1 MSRPTPWNDFSF
13 TVAMPHLAPGN
24 KLSEVELLKVLGSY
38 QWEAIARV
46 LGRPSQAIT
55 SELNERLYSSW
66 IDVELKFAENRGPD
80 HFGEGAQIRVKNR
93 VGVFAKRFVEGF
105 FVLGEEAIPE
115 DVLQATKTRADLR
128 ALDST
133 WAYMTNAF
141 IAPVGGNTR
150 LKVFKPAG
158 IETLDL
164 PEVDHTP
171 EGIADQARVQ
181 ATGQIEALGESDP
194 GVEVRVRDPRPVA
207 YALVPESDVNGAG
220 LVYFARYLAIMNY
233 GERVFLSDRLEKPLS
248 NPFNTCLST
257 EHRRIYYF
265 ANAAPTDTVDVAVSA
280 RVIPPE
286 DSPAPV
292 AGSRT
297 RTAMRWVFRID
308 LVRGSD
314 KVLMASSL
322 VRKALNV
329 PRDAKAVLLEAD
341 RFLAGLS

>member
-1 MSRPTPWNDFSF
+1 MSRPTPWNDFAF

-24 KLSEVELLKVLGSY
+24 KLSEVELLKVLGSH

-93 VGVFAKRFVEGF
+93 VGVYAKRFVEGF

-150 LKVFKPAG
+150 LKVFKPTG

-171 EGIADQARVQ
+171 
-181 ATGQIEALGESDP
+181 GE
-194 GVEVRVRDPRPVA
+194 
-207 YALVPESDVNGAG
+207 
-220 LVYFARYLAIMNY
+220 
-233 GERVFLSDRLEKPLS
+233 
-248 NPFNTCLST
+248 
-257 EHRRIYYF
+257 
-265 ANAAPTDTVDVAVSA
+265 
-280 RVIPPE
+280 
-286 DSPAPV
+286 
-292 AGSRT
+292 SRT
-297 RTAMRWVFRID
+297 RLACRPPGRSRPSANPTPASRFRSGTPT
-308 LVRGSD
+308 RSPTPWCPRATS
-314 KVLMASSL
+314 MAPAWSTSPAIW
-322 VRKALNV
+322 R
-329 PRDAKAVLLEAD
+329 
-341 RFLAGLS
+341 S

>member
-1 MSRPTPWNDFSF
+1 MSRPTPWNDFAF
-13 TVAMPHLAPGN
+13 TVAMPHLAPGD
-24 KLSEVELLKVLGSY
+24 KLSEVELLKVLGSQ
-38 QWEAIARV
+38 QWEAIARA
-46 LGRPSQAIT
+46 LGRPSQEIT

-66 IDVELKFAENRGPD
+66 IDVELKFATGRGPD
-80 HFGEGAQIRVKNR
+80 HFGEGSRVRVKNR
-93 VGVFAKRFVEGF
+93 VAVYAKRFVEGF
-105 FVLGEEAIPE
+105 FILGEEDIPE

-128 ALDST
+128 SLDSA

-164 PEVDHTP
+164 PEVDRTP

-181 ATGQIEALGESDP
+181 ATGQIEPLGESDP
-194 GVEVRVRDPRPVA
+194 GIEVPVRDARPVV
-207 YALVPESDVNGAG
+207 YSLMPESDINGAG

-233 GERVFLSDRLEKPLS
+233 GERRFLSDRIARPLS

-265 ANAAPTDTVDVAVSA
+265 ANAAPTDTVEVAVSA
-280 RVIPPE
+280 RVIPTE
-286 DSPAPV
+286 NFPAPG

-297 RTAMRWVFRID
+297 RTAMHWLFRID

-341 RFLAGLS
+341 RFLAGLR